1 MTAYSDTFAADHLPP
16 RDLWPVF
23 DLSGMPATPARLN
36 CGVELLDAMVERG
49 FGDRPALWFGDALWT
64 YADLKTRSD
73 RVARHLVEALDLEPG
88 NRVLLRGPNNP
99 MMVAAWFGVLKAGGI
114 VVATMPLLRA
124 KELSY
129 CVEKA
134 RIRHALCDSR
144 LLDDLRAT
152 AERRPELDRI
162 ATFTP
167 LADGEADLDR
177 AADGP
182 FTPVATEGEDI
193 ALIAFTS
200 GTTGPA
206 KGTMHAHRDVIAAAD
221 AFPKS
226 IVGLRPDD
234 VICGSP
240 PLAFTFGLGA
250 LVLFPMRVGASTVLV
265 ERFAP
270 TTMMETIAR
279 HKVTGIYTAP
289 TAYRAMAAQARD
301 YDISSLR
308 FAVSAGEHLPK
319 ATWEAWHAAT
329 NVKIIDG
336 IGSTEMLHI
345 FISAAMD
352 EIVPGSTG
360 KAIPGYSAR
369 ILDDAGNPVPDG
381 TPGRLAVRGPTGCRY
396 LDNEERQRAYV
407 QSGWNVTGDVYWRD
421 ERGYFWY
428 VARADDMI
436 ISAGYNISGPE
447 VENCLLAHPKVAE
460 CAVIGAPDAER
471 GTIVKAFVVRR
482 DAALD
487 DDEAALRKELQDFVK
502 AEIAPYKYPRAI
514 TFLDALPR
522 TETGK
527 LQRFRLREHDRA

>member
-1 MTAYSDTFAADHLPP
+1 MPDRMRDTFAQDHLPP
-16 RDLWPVF
+16 RELWPDF
-23 DLSGMPATPARLN
+23 DLSGVPDYPARMN
-36 CGVELLDAMVERG
+36 CAVTLLDPAFAE
-49 FGDRPALWFGDALWT
+49 RPALHFGDAVWT
-64 YADLKTRSD
+64 YRDLDARSD
-73 RVARHLVEALDLEPG
+73 RIARHLVEDMGVVPG

-99 MMVAAWFGVLKAGGI
+99 MMVAAWLGILKAGGI

-129 CVEKA
+129 CVDKA
-134 RIRHALCDSR
+134 RIRHALCDER
-144 LLDDLRAT
+144 LLDEVTATTRRCPDLAHV
-152 AERRPELDRI
+152 
-162 ATFTP
+162 ATFSP
-167 LADGEADLDR
+167 LGDGGADLDR
-177 AADGP
+177 APDAP
-182 FTPVATEGEDI
+182 FTPVQTSAEDI

-206 KGTMHAHRDVIAAAD
+206 KGTLHSHRDVIAAAD
-221 AFPKS
+221 CFPKS
-226 IVGLRPDD
+226 IVGLGPDD
-234 VICGSP
+234 IVCGSP

-279 HKVTGIYTAP
+279 HRVTGIYTAP
-289 TAYRAMAAQARD
+289 TAYRAMSAQAAD

-319 ATWEAWHAAT
+319 ATWEMWHAAT
-329 NVKIIDG
+329 GVKIIDG

-345 FISAAMD
+345 FISARPE
-352 EIVPGSTG
+352 EIIPGSTG
-360 KAIPGYSAR
+360 RAIPGYQAC
-369 ILDDAGNPVPDG
+369 ILDDGGAPVPDG
-381 TPGRLAVRGPTGCRY
+381 TPGRLAVKGPTGCRY
-396 LDNEERQRAYV
+396 LDNIERQKAYV
-407 QSGWNVTGDVYWRD
+407 QGGWNVTGDIYSRD
-421 ERGYFWY
+421 AQGYFWY

-460 CAVIGAPDAER
+460 CAVVAAPDAER
-471 GTIVKAFVVRR
+471 GTIVAAYVVVRPEAER
-482 DAALD
+482 
-487 DDEAALRKELQDFVK
+487 DDEAVLRKELQDFVK

-527 LQRFRLREHDRA
+527 LQRFRLREQDTQP